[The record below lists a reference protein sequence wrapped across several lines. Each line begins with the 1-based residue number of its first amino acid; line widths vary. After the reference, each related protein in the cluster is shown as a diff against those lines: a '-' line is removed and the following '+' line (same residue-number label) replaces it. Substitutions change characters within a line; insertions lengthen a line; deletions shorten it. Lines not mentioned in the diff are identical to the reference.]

1 MLFSLFLSSWGKTGA
16 AARSPD
22 TAVTEDGDG
31 EEDVRTKPERD
42 KPREP
47 SPLRT
52 KDRLMG
58 SADRVTGLEDFSS
71 ELWRKRKWLPFGWL
85 SSSEIY
91 QAVAAVSS
99 RLAIRLLGI
108 FPIGRPDYERGMRVH
123 CICSRQSITVI
134 SNASP
139 ERNNQNEPC
148 THKRQHS
155 PYSNYLP
162 QPREATSVDCR
173 KCLMAADIK

>member
-52 KDRLMG
+52 KDQLMG
-58 SADRVTGLEDFSS
+58 SADRITGLEDFSS
-71 ELWRKRKWLPFGWL
+71 ELWRKQKWLLFGWL

-91 QAVAAVSS
+91 QAAAAVSS
-99 RLAIRLLGI
+99 RLASDFGNLSNRSTRL
-108 FPIGRPDYERGMRVH
+108 
-123 CICSRQSITVI
+123 
-134 SNASP
+134 
-139 ERNNQNEPC
+139 
-148 THKRQHS
+148 
-155 PYSNYLP
+155 
-162 QPREATSVDCR
+162 
-173 KCLMAADIK
+173 